1 MIKLFKNS
9 IVFRAGWYHKMETIQ
24 YCFKLQYCYH
34 HKGQLLHILLSCYCT
49 SVHLSQVKLFSS
61 NWLLTPSIKVGWYLP
76 INFWLSRIS
85 GMEYWNDPNCVLYLP
100 KSQNGIN
107 LLLSIRTCLFVLFA
121 TTCLLNIGVQSSAR
135 NLP

>member
-1 MIKLFKNS
+1 
-9 IVFRAGWYHKMETIQ
+9 METIQ

-34 HKGQLLHILLSCYCT
+34 HIYKGQLLHILLSCYCT

-61 NWLLTPSIKVGWYLP
+61 NWLLTPSIKVGWCLP

-100 KSQNGIN
+100 KSQNGIFSHAQGGEAPN
-107 LLLSIRTCLFVLFA
+107 MLGTCIVKF
-121 TTCLLNIGVQSSAR
+121 CDCY
-135 NLP
+135 